1 MTRYLELVRAAR
13 EARNASAEQT
23 SGNHRTEADRRNQ
36 GPTDVMAT
44 DERTGKLLDAGWK
57 PKQRLGKTIWCRP
70 DNGFWV
76 SQEMAMHML
85 DEWNVRDK
93 NGAQAR
99 G

>member
-13 EARNASAEQT
+13 GARNASPERVSSDQHKAADPRNDWPTGIQYAEV
-23 SGNHRTEADRRNQ
+23 RA
-36 GPTDVMAT
+36 
-44 DERTGKLLDAGWK
+44 GKLLDAGWK
-57 PKQRLGKTIWCRP
+57 PKERLGRTIWRRP